1 MNRTPTK
8 VLPAV
13 GRARALDPEEWVR
26 ILQGKLGDA
35 AKADP
40 KRRFHTLI
48 DKVYNPR
55 TLMAAW
61 KKVRANRGAAG
72 VDRRTIAEIECIGP
86 QKYLERLSKDLQN
99 GTYKIKGVRRAYV
112 PKADGG
118 ERPLGIPTVDDRIV
132 QAAVC
137 LVIEPLFETGFEDC
151 SFGFRPGRSADMAR
165 QRIYKLLNWGCEFV
179 VETDIEAFFG
189 TIPHDRLMKA
199 VERRISDSRVL
210 GLIRGWLKAKVHADG
225 VLSEPEAGTPQGG
238 PLSPLLANIY
248 LDQLDKAWR
257 ELGMDDKNGPDA
269 KLVRYAD
276 DLVILTSKDPMVPY
290 RALEK
295 IVRDLGLGLNYGKTR
310 TLDCREAPFDFL
322 GFTFRRRMGGPNHKY
337 CTRMTPTS
345 KAIQRLKDNVR
356 SHLVYKAVP
365 KSELV
370 KKIQGLNEKTRGWA
384 NYYKHT
390 NARRAFVSMQRFIEQ
405 SVRKFLRKRR
415 QRSGYGY
422 REYPSEYLYKSLKLY
437 DIRQTGITYVGG
449 L

>member
-1 MNRTPTK
+1 
-8 VLPAV
+8 
-13 GRARALDPEEWVR
+13 
-26 ILQGKLGDA
+26 
-35 AKADP
+35 
-40 KRRFHTLI
+40 
-48 DKVYNPR
+48 
-55 TLMAAW
+55 
-61 KKVRANRGAAG
+61 
-72 VDRRTIAEIECIGP
+72 
-86 QKYLERLSKDLQN
+86 
-99 GTYKIKGVRRAYV
+99 
-112 PKADGG
+112 
-118 ERPLGIPTVDDRIV
+118 VDDRIV

-290 RALEK
+290 RALG
-295 IVRDLGLGLNYGKTR
+295 R
-310 TLDCREAPFDFL
+310 
-322 GFTFRRRMGGPNHKY
+322 
-337 CTRMTPTS
+337 
-345 KAIQRLKDNVR
+345 
-356 SHLVYKAVP
+356 
-365 KSELV
+365 
-370 KKIQGLNEKTRGWA
+370 
-384 NYYKHT
+384 
-390 NARRAFVSMQRFIEQ
+390 
-405 SVRKFLRKRR
+405 
-415 QRSGYGY
+415 
-422 REYPSEYLYKSLKLY
+422 
-437 DIRQTGITYVGG
+437 
-449 L
+449 